1 MSMNSQLVIVSAF
14 GRSHWLAAELAHRG
28 YEVSLVDVSAS
39 LGRWAP
45 EDWEGPFGVF
55 FSERLSLL
63 QKERLVADEVISEQ
77 KEGLTFWLKECPM
90 ELMGPLARYQLDL
103 QGVNPQVRNYLFDY
117 DSSTE
122 QERDV
127 FKSQLLRGE
136 FKDHW
141 LAHFAHQ
148 WSANRLSDFNLGF
161 LTENPLP
168 VFSKMVLRQA
178 TRRGMEQSLAWCESK
193 GVRVYRQA
201 TIEDLSID
209 KKKIEGVEIQSDRKG
224 LLKGEEF
231 VWSLSSEETTTFNE
245 RVCTKLFP
253 KGGIKPEWSWVRY
266 RAKFIHGEG
275 HLSLPDHVVAIENLF
290 LPWTHENLMV
300 LRRTV
305 LDDEIDIW
313 LRIPNNQRTHHSYLK
328 QMGQKIL
335 SLLRQRLRDS
345 DVEISNY
352 PQELSYSYAELGPRS
367 FPIYGVKDLQSLQR
381 REFHNL
387 HYGGPESWDRLD
399 AQGVF
404 AYQESLL
411 NDIENNYRPQ
421 NQHQESLK

>member
-1 MSMNSQLVIVSAF
+1 MSVKSQLVIVSAF

-28 YEVSLVDVSAS
+28 YDVSLVDVSHH

-45 EDWEGPFGVF
+45 EDREGPFGIF

-77 KEGLTFWLKECPM
+77 KEGLTFWLKDRPV
-90 ELMGPLARYQLDL
+90 ELMGPLAKYQLDS
-103 QGVNPQVRNYLFDY
+103 QGVSSQARNYLFEY
-117 DSSTE
+117 DSSSE
-122 QERDV
+122 QDREAL
-127 FKSQLLRGE
+127 KSQILRGE

-141 LAHFAHQ
+141 LAHFSHQ

-161 LTENPLP
+161 LTEEPLP

-201 TIEDLSID
+201 NLEDLYID
-209 KKKIEGVEIQSDRKG
+209 KKKLEGIEIQSDHKG

-231 VWSLSSEETTTFNE
+231 IWSLSSEETMVLNE
-245 RVCTKLFP
+245 RLGKTFFP
-253 KGGIKPEWSWVRY
+253 AGDIKPEWSWVRY
-266 RAKFIHGEG
+266 RVKFIRGQG

-290 LPWTHENLMV
+290 LPWTHENL
-300 LRRTV
+300 LILQRTV
-305 LDDEIDIW
+305 LEDETDIW

-345 DVEISNY
+345 DVEIAHY
-352 PQELSYSYAELGPRS
+352 PQELNYSYAELGPRS
-367 FPIYGVKDLQSLQR
+367 FPVYGVKDLQSLKR
-381 REFHNL
+381 KELRNL
-387 HYGGPESWDRLD
+387 HYAGPESWDRLD
-399 AQGVF
+399 AQGILD
-404 AYQESLL
+404 YQEKLL
-411 NDIENNYRPQ
+411 NDIEQNHRPQ
-421 NQHQESLK
+421 QLGESLK